1 MVAILKAR
9 GSIFWNIHMF
19 IFFQCRQESWVEY
32 HQYECTC
39 LDLLHSVGIAH
50 LAVRTIFTAG
60 MKKLIELKSALKNGD
75 EDNPEGK

>member
-1 MVAILKAR
+1 MIWQGQHNGV
-9 GSIFWNIHMF
+9 F
-19 IFFQCRQESWVEY
+19 IWVYYFQCRQESWVEY